1 MFLEIRLQEAF
12 SSPWTAL
19 DWCAKMTPMTKP
31 ERLTGLDTSFLHLE
45 RSGAHMH
52 VASTSIFEGSA
63 PTHQEFRDHI
73 ASRLHLVPR
82 FRQKLRFVPLSQ
94 SRPVWVDDP
103 HLNLDYH
110 VRQTALPAPGSDE
123 QLRNLA
129 ARIFSQQLDRSKPL
143 WEMWLVEGLSGDRFA
158 IIGKSHHALVDGVS
172 GVDIT
177 TVLFD
182 LDPEPAGTPDKAPP
196 WLARP
201 EPTDLQLLSEALKER
216 ATSPKEIYRGFRAA
230 LRGPRQVLKGLGAT
244 SKMVGAGMSAPNS
257 VFNVEIGPHR
267 RFQMTQ
273 TDLADLKRVK
283 DAHGGTVNDVILS
296 IVAGGLGR
304 YLRARG
310 HDTDGLELRAMVPV
324 SVRAADEHGALG
336 NRVSAMMAPLPVWC
350 EDPVERLRLL
360 TGEMGDLKSSGQAVG
375 AEILTKLTDFAPGTI
390 VSQAARLQPAQ
401 RFFNLVVTNV
411 PGPQFPLYVLGRKME
426 SIFPMVPL
434 ARRQALCIGI
444 MSYNGQVNFGL
455 IGDYD
460 AMADLDSFALDL
472 EAATQEVMET
482 IPAKKKTA
490 KKRKAAAS
498 ANGAAP
504 VATESRS

>member
-1 MFLEIRLQEAF
+1 M
-12 SSPWTAL
+12 SPMA
-19 DWCAKMTPMTKP
+19 KP

-52 VASTSIFEGSA
+52 VASVSIFEGEA
-63 PTHQEFRDHI
+63 PSHEEFRDHI
-73 ASRLHLVPR
+73 ASRLHLIPR
-82 FRQKLRFVPLSQ
+82 FRQKLRFVPLNQ

-143 WEMWLVEGLSGDRFA
+143 WELWLVEGLSDDRFA
-158 IIGKSHHALVDGVS
+158 IVGKSHHALVDGVS

-182 LDPEPAGTPDKAPP
+182 LDPEPAGAPDKAPP
-196 WLARP
+196 WLAAP
-201 EPTDLQLLSEALKER
+201 EPTDTQLLGEAIKER
-216 ATSPKEIYRGFRAA
+216 LTSPKEIYRGVRAA
-230 LRGPRQVLKGLGAT
+230 FRGPRQVLEGLGAT
-244 SKMVGAGMSAPNS
+244 SKMVAAGMSAPDT

-267 RFQMTQ
+267 RFQMVQ
-273 TDLADLKRVK
+273 TDLDDLKRVK
-283 DAHGGTVNDVILS
+283 NAHGGTVNDVILS
-296 IVAGGLGR
+296 AVAGGIGK

-310 HDTDGLELRAMVPV
+310 HDTEGLEMRAMVPV
-324 SVRAADEHGALG
+324 SVRADEEHGALG
-336 NRVSAMMAPLPVWC
+336 NRISAMFAPLPVWC
-350 EDPVERLRLL
+350 EDPVERLHVVTR
-360 TGEMGDLKSSGQAVG
+360 EMGDLKSSGQAVG

-390 VSQAARLQPAQ
+390 ASQAARLQPAQ

-426 SIFPMVPL
+426 SFFPMVPL
-434 ARRQALCIGI
+434 ARRQALCVGI
-444 MSYNGQVNFGL
+444 MSYNGQINLGL
-455 IGDYD
+455 VGDYD

-472 EAATQEVMET
+472 EAATHEVIRT
-482 IPAKKKTA
+482 APKKKAKKSKA
-490 KKRKAAAS
+490 KAGAAS
-498 ANGAAP
+498 SNGAGP
-504 VATESRS
+504 VAAESRS

>member
-1 MFLEIRLQEAF
+1 
-12 SSPWTAL
+12 
-19 DWCAKMTPMTKP
+19 MTQP
-31 ERLTGLDTSFLHLE
+31 ERLSGLDTSFLHLE

-52 VASTSIFEGSA
+52 VASTSIFAGSP
-63 PTHQEFRDHI
+63 PTQEEFRGHI
-73 ASRLHLVPR
+73 ASRLHLIPR
-82 FRQKLRFVPLSQ
+82 FRQKLRFVPFGQ

-110 VRQTALPAPGSDE
+110 VRRTALPAPGSDE

-129 ARIFSQQLDRSKPL
+129 SRIFSQQLDRSKPL
-143 WEMWLVEGLSGDRFA
+143 WELWLVEGLNDDRFA

-182 LDPEPAGTPDKAPP
+182 LDPEPQGTPDKPPP
-196 WLARP
+196 WLASP
-201 EPTDLQLLSEALKER
+201 EPSDLQLLSEALKER
-216 ATSPKEIYRGFRAA
+216 VTSPREIYRGFRAA

-244 SKMVGAGMSAPNS
+244 SKVISAGMSAPDS

-273 TDLADLKRVK
+273 TDLAELKRVK
-283 DAHGGTVNDVILS
+283 DEHGGTVNDVILS
-296 IVAGGLGR
+296 IVSGGIGK

-324 SVRAADEHGALG
+324 SVRAPDEHGALG
-336 NRVSAMMAPLPVWC
+336 NRISAMMAPLPVWC
-350 EDPVERLRLL
+350 EDPVERLRL
-360 TGEMGDLKSSGQAVG
+360 TTAEMGDLKASGQAVG

-434 ARRQALCIGI
+434 ARRQALCVGI

-472 EAATQEVMET
+472 EAATEEVVAT
-482 IPAKKKTA
+482 VPAKKRA
-490 KKRKAAAS
+490 RKRKAASAA

-504 VATESRS
+504 VAAESRS